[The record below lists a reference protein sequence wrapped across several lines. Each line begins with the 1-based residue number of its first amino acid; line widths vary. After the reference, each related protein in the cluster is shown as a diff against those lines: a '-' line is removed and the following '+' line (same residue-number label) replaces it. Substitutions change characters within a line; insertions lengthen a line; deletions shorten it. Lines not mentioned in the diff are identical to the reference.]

1 MDAGG
6 FLNASVVWLPDHF
19 LNGSLYIRSR
29 TSVQPLLYRAF
40 CDGDG
45 NGSGE
50 LGETRDGRDDG
61 SPLFLRRKECAE

>member
-19 LNGSLYIRSR
+19 LDSGLYIRSR
-29 TSVQPLLYRAF
+29 TSVQALLHGTLR
-40 CDGDG
+40 DGDSD
-45 NGSGE
+45 SGRE

-61 SPLFLRRKECAE
+61 SALFLRRKECAE